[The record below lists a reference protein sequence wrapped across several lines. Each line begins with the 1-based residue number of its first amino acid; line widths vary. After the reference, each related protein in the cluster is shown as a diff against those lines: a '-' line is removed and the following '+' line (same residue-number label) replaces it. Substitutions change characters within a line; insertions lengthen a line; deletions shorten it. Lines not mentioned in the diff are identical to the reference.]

1 MLNQVKFFFQKSP
14 GNWLPASF
22 NQVKMYWLLFD
33 GNLVKLD
40 RGICHSVSSHWT
52 ELEICNIFFLWGRGS
67 WLYLSSND
75 FLECSSPDG
84 TFYYYC
90 FIITDCIILLFFY
103 NCPIIAVSHHF
114 TLICRFFLVIRQNVE
129 TSKDYLK
136 NFLRVSNWL

>member
-22 NQVKMYWLLFD
+22 NQVEMYWLLFD

-40 RGICHSVSSHWT
+40 RGVCHSVSSHWT
-52 ELEICNIFFLWGRGS
+52 ELEICNIYIFFLWGRGS

-75 FLECSSPDG
+75 FWECSSLDG
-84 TFYYYC
+84 MFYYYYRLYY
-90 FIITDCIILLFFY
+90 IIVFLLLSYYCCITSLYL
-103 NCPIIAVSHHF
+103 
-114 TLICRFFLVIRQNVE
+114 CRFFLVIRQNVE

-136 NFLRVSNWL
+136 NFLKVSNWL